1 MGHRVNIQYSLDLED
16 LPTEMEGLIAKAEDR
31 LARCHREIQT
41 LIEASNP
48 KAIMT
53 TACTDEISNVR
64 EGLADADFILN
75 DVVTIIHSYVEYKVA
90 KRERASGPPASPP
103 GSEEI
108 SDVEYENQLEQ
119 QVKAFKDSL
128 T

>member
-1 MGHRVNIQYSLDLED
+1 
-16 LPTEMEGLIAKAEDR
+16 MEGLIAKAEDR

-108 SDVEYENQLEQ
+108 SDV
-119 QVKAFKDSL
+119 KGF
-128 T
+128 